1 MHLSLDVGICL
12 FHVKQNRL
20 GLSLNPGFGELK
32 AKRLYNLAS
41 ATRLIEAHYDLS
53 YQI

>member
-1 MHLSLDVGICL
+1 MKTEVGL
-12 FHVKQNRL
+12 FHVKQIPSNSKVKL
-20 GLSLNPGFGELK
+20 GHGEIN

-41 ATRLIEAHYDLS
+41 AYRLIEAHYDLS